1 MLQTLDSC
9 CQSHKCWLGYRN
21 DHFHSTVHSWCL
33 IPYRSSKENT
43 GFWWILQE
51 TCLKERESRKTQRK
65 EALHPFEHY
74 AGHMIGKSVYISI
87 FILEN
92 FINDYVIFIPL
103 FQLFSCFPTLIV
115 LLIVLHLGVRLYEI
129 PSYMLARHLV
139 LSLCGSYLD
148 NCIVEISLA
157 KHPCHVYMILSQTKP
172 RGSLAI
178 KIFLPPLPLFS
189 LSLRYKGLYVLQ
201 IYLLG

>member
-92 FINDYVIFIPL
+92 FINDYVIFIQPMSAL
-103 FQLFSCFPTLIV
+103 LMFPHFDWIAHSSSSRGKTLWNTCWHGTWCCHYV
-115 LLIVLHLGVRLYEI
+115 GLI
-129 PSYMLARHLV
+129 
-139 LSLCGSYLD
+139 
-148 NCIVEISLA
+148 
-157 KHPCHVYMILSQTKP
+157 
-172 RGSLAI
+172 
-178 KIFLPPLPLFS
+178 
-189 LSLRYKGLYVLQ
+189 
-201 IYLLG
+201 